1 MNTFP
6 EGSIPYIMG
15 SYEYYPG
22 AAGVFSF
29 NGDGS
34 AVDSAPNDLWFAQ
47 PQPIYANDCEN
58 FLFDSNPHMVSAA
71 GDAPLGTMIDN
82 KHYDNPVHISSWIS
96 TASPAGQ
103 VVQSGQTNANFLPGT
118 FVPAGNLQGFPG
130 TMFPPN
136 QEQLHVTSDQAPPA
150 GYFDAIG
157 DVDQD
162 YSSPMYSSSAASFS
176 TPYGR
181 VVSTSTSAS
190 SCPGTGS
197 TLATPRFDN
206 AHLPPYQTGYGDPR
220 FHKSS
225 WPNPVT
231 PETSDVFTSVP
242 LAPPQI
248 GQPAYLSRPVLAR
261 LSGESPAIAVS
272 QDQFA
277 NVPRLSANGR
287 SLRSTPSIESLQ
299 EFVEEQD
306 AQLPPSGLH
315 PLMSPFSSTNLK
327 SMSMNRT
334 CSAPGSFLDQRP
346 EDSRRRQSR
355 QSSNAWSSPF
365 TSEPLTPLSCANA
378 DENRNSE
385 SKALKRKP
393 SMRAL
398 LVPPAMVRSLTANE
412 LPSSPLWTA
421 WGPQESS
428 LNDAPMIRS
437 ASAINLTYATSGID
451 SFQFAPGYSTG
462 WTSQVPQP
470 KRSEVGLQAVEVDHT
485 PRTDAFT
492 SIPASVASRTNAKS
506 SPFSSEP
513 RNITVPGTATP
524 RKTKKLPKHAQSNT
538 SGVKL
543 TFMNFGPNDGDEITS
558 AVAES
563 GKSKRR
569 RPDDC
574 SSGDEHLAVM
584 KRSKS
589 SASASA
595 SS

>member
-1 MNTFP
+1 MNIFP
-6 EGSIPYIMG
+6 QGDVPYIMG
-15 SYEYYPG
+15 SYEYFPG

-29 NGDGS
+29 NPDGS
-34 AVDSAPNDLWFAQ
+34 AVDSGSNDLWFAQ
-47 PQPIYANDCEN
+47 PQPVYTNDCEN
-58 FLFDSNPHMVSAA
+58 FVFDSNPHMVSAA
-71 GDAPLGTMIDN
+71 GDASLDTMIDN
-82 KHYDNPVHISSWIS
+82 KHYDNPVHISSWIT
-96 TASPAGQ
+96 TAAPAGHM
-103 VVQSGQTNANFLPGT
+103 VQSGQTNATFLPGT
-118 FVPAGNLQGFPG
+118 SVSAGELQGFPG

-136 QEQLHVTSDQAPPA
+136 QEQLHMTSDQVPPV
-150 GYFDAIG
+150 GYFDTIG
-157 DVDQD
+157 YVDQE
-162 YSSPMYSSSAASFS
+162 YSSPMYSSSTASFS
-176 TPYGR
+176 TPHGR
-181 VVSTSTSAS
+181 VVSASTSTS
-190 SCPGTGS
+190 SCPGTSS
-197 TLATPRFDN
+197 TLATPRFDA
-206 AHLPPYQTGYGDPR
+206 AHLPPFQTVHGDPR
-220 FHKSS
+220 FRKSS

-248 GQPAYLSRPVLAR
+248 GQSAYLSRPVLAR
-261 LSGESPAIAVS
+261 LSGESPAITAS
-272 QDQFA
+272 QDQFV

-299 EFVEEQD
+299 EFAEEQD
-306 AQLPPSGLH
+306 ALLPPSGLH
-315 PLMSPFSSTNLK
+315 PLMSPFSAANSK

-346 EDSRRRQSR
+346 GDSRRRQSR
-355 QSSNAWSSPF
+355 RLSNAWSSPF

-385 SKALKRKP
+385 PKAVRRKP

-398 LVPPAMVRSLTANE
+398 LVPPVMVRSLTATE
-412 LPSSPLWTA
+412 MPSSPLWTA

-437 ASAINLTYATSGID
+437 ASAMNLTYATSGMD
-451 SFQFAPGYSTG
+451 SFRFAPGYSTG

-492 SIPASVASRTNAKS
+492 TIPASLTSRTKAKS

-524 RKTKKLPKHAQSNT
+524 RKTKKLPKHAQNNT

-543 TFMNFGPNDGDEITS
+543 TFMNFGPSDGDEITS

-584 KRSKS
+584 KRRKS
-589 SASASA
+589 SASAS
-595 SS
+595 S